1 MKKLVLPFY
10 LSFFLFGATL
20 FSLASYAEM
29 NIPGANSVTYGEG
42 MPVTTTTTNSAPTTP
57 ESSTNILNQGNEIT
71 DQDLRTG
78 NVDMNSIPKI
88 IISVINVLLGVAG
101 TVAVVA
107 LIYYAVQM
115 QINSGITG
123 DSS

>member
-1 MKKLVLPFY
+1 MKKLVLSFY
-10 LSFFLFGATL
+10 LSFFIFGATL

-42 MPVTTTTTNSAPTTP
+42 MPVTTTTNSTPATP

>member
-1 MKKLVLPFY
+1 MKKLVLSFY

-42 MPVTTTTTNSAPTTP
+42 MPVTTTTNSTPATP